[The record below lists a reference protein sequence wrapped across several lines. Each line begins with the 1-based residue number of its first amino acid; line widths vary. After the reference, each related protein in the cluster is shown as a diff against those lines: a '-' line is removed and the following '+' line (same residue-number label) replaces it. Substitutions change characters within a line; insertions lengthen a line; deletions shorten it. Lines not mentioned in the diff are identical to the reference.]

1 MAVTLTGREGHSG
14 GGRVTFRSR
23 SDEGR
28 APAPSAVTEGF
39 GHVGEEDTP
48 EADAGAFSKEETMN
62 TNVID
67 KWNTENGHLST
78 TSDQVMARRHTAHLA
93 HHLSTVAVRQW
104 EKTLTGLVAFPA
116 AAALG
121 VAATATYGVAL
132 LERGFEV
139 FESALGEMG
148 RSLNHEEHGQG
159 HENHRERPVD
169 RTPEARS

>member
-1 MAVTLTGREGHSG
+1 
-14 GGRVTFRSR
+14 
-23 SDEGR
+23 
-28 APAPSAVTEGF
+28 
-39 GHVGEEDTP
+39 
-48 EADAGAFSKEETMN
+48 MN
-62 TNVID
+62 VNVID
-67 KWNTENGHLST
+67 KWNTENGIT
-78 TSDQVMARRHTAHLA
+78 TSDQAMARRHTAHLA

-148 RSLNHEEHGQG
+148 RSLNHDHN
-159 HENHRERPVD
+159 HDARPENHRERTAAPD
-169 RTPEARS
+169 ARS

>member
-1 MAVTLTGREGHSG
+1 M
-14 GGRVTFRSR
+14 
-23 SDEGR
+23 
-28 APAPSAVTEGF
+28 
-39 GHVGEEDTP
+39 
-48 EADAGAFSKEETMN
+48 
-62 TNVID
+62 NVID
-67 KWNTENGHLST
+67 KWNTENGIT
-78 TSDQVMARRHTAHLA
+78 TSDQAMARRHTAHLA

-148 RSLNHEEHGQG
+148 RALNHDHDGDVRVD
-159 HENHRERPVD
+159 NHRERPVE
-169 RTPEARS
+169 RPEARS